1 MVRELLRQLLASDDA
16 VKERAGDGVEYQV
29 RVEVGREL
37 APTLRA
43 RNDLFELCPRLILE
57 AIDDAV
63 TQGGV
68 VVEISE

>member
-1 MVRELLRQLLASDDA
+1 MVCEFLRQLLASDHA
-16 VKERAGDGVEYQV
+16 VEERAGDGVEYKV

-37 APTLRA
+37 APTLGA
-43 RNDLFELCPRLILE
+43 RNEFFELCPRLILE

-63 TQGGV
+63 AQGGV

>member
-16 VKERAGDGVEYQV
+16 VEERSGDGVEHKV

-43 RNDLFELCPRLILE
+43 GYHLFELCTRLILE
-57 AIDDAV
+57 TIDDVVA
-63 TQGGV
+63 QRGV